1 MTASLPA
8 SLALTVDGKPVIVTI
23 PARMNLSGREGV
35 INPIDLPVGED
46 VKVTPK
52 EWRLLDALAWNEYNA
67 YSPGYAA
74 ITADLACWS
83 WSVCDSAGLGRGGGG
98 VVASLVKK
106 GLLLQ
111 EGLGQDAALG
121 FTALGWVTWLKGRN
135 LRVAKGEAVRNLC

>member
-1 MTASLPA
+1 MTSPLLASLT
-8 SLALTVDGKPVIVTI
+8 LTVDGKPVVVTI
-23 PARMNLSGREGV
+23 PARMNLSDREGV
-35 INPIDLPVGED
+35 INPIDLPSED

-52 EWRLLDALAWNEYNA
+52 EWSLLDALAWNEYNSW
-67 YSPGYAA
+67 SPGYAA

-111 EGLGQDAALG
+111 EGIGQDAALG

-135 LRVAKGEAVRNLC
+135 LRVAKGEAVRAS